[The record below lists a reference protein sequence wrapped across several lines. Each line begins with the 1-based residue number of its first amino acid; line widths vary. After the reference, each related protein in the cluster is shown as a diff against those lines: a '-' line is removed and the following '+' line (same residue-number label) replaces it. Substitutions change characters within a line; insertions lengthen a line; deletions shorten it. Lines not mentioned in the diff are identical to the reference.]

1 MGLHFGELAKIRGI
15 ITYKLSPFEQ
25 RAFAGLLSHGFPN
38 SVKRIASMLI
48 RVVPP
53 FAVAYMIYDGVEKK
67 HQQLMRKNPADY
79 ENDHLFQVTNPQY
92 ETRDYSEKAN
102 NLETTLP

>member
-79 ENDHLFQVTNPQY
+79 ENDQ
-92 ETRDYSEKAN
+92 
-102 NLETTLP
+102 